1 MIAPPLLVSYSS
13 LNEYLEA
20 LGPELSDQYKTE
32 ITQLFEKRLPIVVS
46 FRCLSVLF
54 GFSTNFVYKLAQQN
68 WKFYRT
74 FTIRKGKKKRT
85 IHAPK
90 VALKVIQKWL
100 GYHLPEAL
108 SFGNYVYGFV
118 PGRSAI
124 DAANI
129 HTNARWVYSVDIEN
143 FFPTTTKE
151 VIKESLKSVGYS
163 FEAADLIANI
173 CCYKD
178 TLAQGAP
185 SSPVISNLVLKEL
198 DKQLKTIADSNQ
210 IRFTRYADDIVF
222 SGIDKFPTEI
232 KDQISDLFKETCWK
246 LSPEKEY
253 FAESPMRL
261 KVHGL
266 LVHGEK
272 ARLTK
277 GYRNRIRAYK
287 HLLNAGKIR
296 NEDLGRIAG
305 HVKYAESVVKAQK
318 PGLCPD
324 ITHS

>member
-13 LNEYLEA
+13 LDEYLEA

-32 ITQLFEKRLPIVVS
+32 ITRLHEKRLPIVVS

-54 GFSTNFVYKLAQQN
+54 GFSTNFVNKLAQQN

-90 VALKVIQKWL
+90 VALKVIQKWF
-100 GYHLPEAL
+100 GYHLSKEL
-108 SFGNYVYGFV
+108 NFGENVYGFV
-118 PGRSAI
+118 PDRSAI
-124 DAANI
+124 DAANV
-129 HTNARWVYSVDIEN
+129 HTNACWVYSVDIED
-143 FFPTTTKE
+143 FFPTTTKD
-151 VIKESLKSVGYS
+151 VVKESLKSIGYS
-163 FEAADLIANI
+163 FEAADLIASI

-185 SSPVISNLVLKEL
+185 SSPVLSNLVFKEFDKRLKE
-198 DKQLKTIADSNQ
+198 IADNNQ
-210 IRFTRYADDIVF
+210 IRLTRYADDIVF
-222 SGIDKFPTEI
+222 SGVDKFPKEI
-232 KDQISDLFKETCWK
+232 KGQVSVLFDGTGWK
-246 LSPEKEY
+246 LSPAKEY
-253 FAESPMRL
+253 FAELPKRL

-287 HLLNAGKIR
+287 HLLKTGNLRG
-296 NEDLGRIAG
+296 EDLDRIIG
-305 HVKYAESVVKAQK
+305 HIKYAESVDKNEYQYPIEK
-318 PGLCPD
+318 R
-324 ITHS
+324 

>member
-13 LNEYLEA
+13 LDEYLKA
-20 LGPELSDQYKTE
+20 LGSELRNQHEAE
-32 ITQLFEKRLPIVVS
+32 IIQLSEKHLPIVVS
-46 FRCLSVLF
+46 FRCLSILF
-54 GFSTNFVYKLAQQN
+54 GFSTNFVNKLAQQN

-90 VALKVIQKWL
+90 VALKVIQKWF
-100 GYHLPEAL
+100 GYHLSETL
-108 SFGNYVYGFV
+108 NFGEYVYGFV
-118 PGRSAI
+118 PSKSAI

-129 HTNARWVYSVDIEN
+129 HTNARWVYSVDIKD

-163 FEAADLIANI
+163 PEAADLIASI

-178 TLAQGAP
+178 NLAQGAP
-185 SSPVISNLVLKEL
+185 SSPVLSNLVFKEL
-198 DKQLKTIADSNQ
+198 DKGLKEIADNNR

-222 SGIDKFPTEI
+222 SGVDKFPTEI
-232 KDQISDLFKETCWK
+232 KGQIYGLFKESCWT
-246 LSPEKEY
+246 LSPVKEY
-253 FAESPMRL
+253 FAESPKRL

-266 LVHGEK
+266 LVHGGK

-287 HLLNAGKIR
+287 YLLNTGKIK
-296 NEDLGRIAG
+296 NGDLGRVIG
-305 HVKYAESVVKAQK
+305 HIKYAESVDKVQ
-318 PGLCPD
+318 
-324 ITHS
+324 

>member
-13 LNEYLEA
+13 LGEYLEA
-20 LGPELSDQYKTE
+20 LGSELRGLHETE
-32 ITQLFEKRLPIVVS
+32 IILLYEKRLPIVVS

-54 GFSTNFVYKLAQQN
+54 GFSTHFVNKLAQQN

-74 FTIRKGKKKRT
+74 FTVRKGKKKRT

-90 VALKVIQKWL
+90 VALKVIQKWF
-100 GYHLPEAL
+100 GYYL
-108 SFGNYVYGFV
+108 SKELNFSENVYGFV
-118 PGRSAI
+118 PGKSAI
-124 DAANI
+124 DAANMHI
-129 HTNARWVYSVDIEN
+129 NARWVYSVDIED
-143 FFPTTTKE
+143 FFPTTTN
-151 VIKESLKSVGYS
+151 VIIKESLRTIGYTS
-163 FEAADLIANI
+163 EAADIITGI

-185 SSPVISNLVLKEL
+185 SSPVLSNLVFKDLDRRLKEIS
-198 DKQLKTIADSNQ
+198 DNNQ

-222 SGIDKFPTEI
+222 SGIDEFPTVI
-232 KDQISDLFKETCWK
+232 KDQISGLFKETCWK
-246 LSPEKEY
+246 LSPGKEY
-253 FAESPMRL
+253 FSERPKRL

-287 HLLNAGKIR
+287 YLLNTGKIR
-296 NEDLGRIAG
+296 SEDFDRVIG
-305 HVKYAESVVKAQK
+305 HIRYAESV
-318 PGLCPD
+318 D
-324 ITHS
+324 R

>member
-13 LNEYLEA
+13 LDEYLEA
-20 LGPELSDQYKTE
+20 LGSELRTLHEAE
-32 ITQLFEKRLPIVVS
+32 ITRLYEKRLPIVVS

-54 GFSTNFVYKLAQQN
+54 GFSTNFVNKLAQQN

-90 VALKVIQKWL
+90 VALKVIQKWF
-100 GYHLPEAL
+100 GYHLSETL
-108 SFGNYVYGFV
+108 NFGGYVYGFV
-118 PGRSAI
+118 PGKSAI
-124 DAANI
+124 DAANM
-129 HTNARWVYSVDIEN
+129 HTNAHWVYSVDIEN

-151 VIKESLKSVGYS
+151 VIKESLKIVGYS
-163 FEAADLIANI
+163 LEAAELIANI
-173 CCYKD
+173 CCYKN

-185 SSPVISNLVLKEL
+185 SSPVLSNLVFKEL
-198 DKQLKTIADSNQ
+198 DKRLKEIADNNQ

-222 SGIDKFPTEI
+222 SGIGRFPTVI
-232 KDQISDLFKETCWK
+232 KDQIYGLFEETCWK
-246 LSPEKEY
+246 LSPGKEY
-253 FAESPMRL
+253 FAEKPKRL

-277 GYRNRIRAYK
+277 GYRNRIRTYK
-287 HLLNAGKIR
+287 YLLSNGKVR
-296 NEDLGRIAG
+296 SEDLDRITG
-305 HVKYAESVVKAQK
+305 HIKYGESV
-318 PGLCPD
+318 GGE
-324 ITHS
+324 

>member
-1 MIAPPLLVSYSS
+1 MIAPPFLVSYSS
-13 LNEYLEA
+13 LDEYLEA
-20 LGPELSDQYKTE
+20 LGSELRALHEAE
-32 ITQLFEKRLPIVVS
+32 IIRLYEKRLPIVVS
-46 FRCLSVLF
+46 FRCLSILF
-54 GFSTNFVYKLAQQN
+54 GFSTNFVNKLAQQN

-100 GYHLPEAL
+100 GYHLSETL
-108 SFGNYVYGFV
+108 NFGEYVYGFV
-118 PGRSAI
+118 PGKSAI
-124 DAANI
+124 DAANM
-129 HTNARWVYSVDIEN
+129 HTNAHWVYSVDIEN

-151 VIKESLKSVGYS
+151 VIKKSLKTVGYS
-163 FEAADLIANI
+163 LEAADIIAGL

-185 SSPVISNLVLKEL
+185 SSPVLSNLVFKEL
-198 DKQLKTIADSNQ
+198 DKRLNRIADNNQ

-222 SGIDKFPTEI
+222 SGVDEFPKEI
-232 KDQISDLFKETCWK
+232 KEQVSVLFDETNWK
-246 LSPEKEY
+246 LSPTKEY
-253 FAESPMRL
+253 FVEIPKRL

-266 LVHGEK
+266 LVHGER

-287 HLLNAGKIR
+287 HLLGTGKIR
-296 NEDLGRIAG
+296 EEDLDRIIG
-305 HVKYAESVVKAQK
+305 HIKYAEFVDGQ
-318 PGLCPD
+318 
-324 ITHS
+324 

>member
-20 LGPELSDQYKTE
+20 LGPELNDQYKTE
-32 ITQLFEKRLPIVVS
+32 ITQLFKERLPIVVS

-74 FTIRKGKKKRT
+74 FIIRKGKKKRT

-90 VALKVIQKWL
+90 VALKVIQKWF
-100 GYHLPEAL
+100 GYHLSEAL
-108 SFGNYVYGFV
+108 SFDKYVHGFV

-129 HTNARWVYSVDIEN
+129 HTNAHWVYSVDIED

-151 VIKESLKSVGYS
+151 VIMKSLKSVGYS
-163 FEAADLIANI
+163 LEAADLIASI

-185 SSPVISNLVLKEL
+185 SSPVLSNLVFKEL
-198 DKQLKTIADSNQ
+198 DKKLNKIADSNQ

-222 SGIDKFPTEI
+222 SGINKFPTEI
-232 KDQISDLFKETCWK
+232 KDQIYGLFKETCWT

-253 FAESPMRL
+253 FAEEPKRL

-266 LVHGEK
+266 LVHREK

-287 HLLNAGKIR
+287 YLLNAGRIK
-296 NEDLGRIAG
+296 NEDLGRVIG
-305 HVKYAESVVKAQK
+305 HIKYAESVDKVQ
-318 PGLCPD
+318 
-324 ITHS
+324 

>member
-13 LNEYLEA
+13 LDEYLEA
-20 LGPELSDQYKTE
+20 LGSELRGLHEAE
-32 ITQLFEKRLPIVVS
+32 IIWLYEKRLPIVVS

-54 GFSTNFVYKLAQQN
+54 GFSTNFVNKLAQQN

-100 GYHLPEAL
+100 GYYL
-108 SFGNYVYGFV
+108 SETLNFGEYVYGFV
-118 PGRSAI
+118 PGKSAI
-124 DAANI
+124 DAANM
-129 HTNARWVYSVDIEN
+129 HTNAQWVYSVDIED

-163 FEAADLIANI
+163 LEAADLIASI
-173 CCYKD
+173 CCYNN

-185 SSPVISNLVLKEL
+185 SSPVLSNLVFKEFDKRLKE
-198 DKQLKTIADSNQ
+198 IADNNQ
-210 IRFTRYADDIVF
+210 IRLTRYADDIVF
-222 SGIDKFPTEI
+222 SGINEFPKEI
-232 KDQISDLFKETCWK
+232 KEQISVLFNETGWK
-246 LSPEKEY
+246 LSSTKEY
-253 FAESPMRL
+253 FAELPKRL

-287 HLLNAGKIR
+287 HLLKAGKLR
-296 NEDLGRIAG
+296 GEDLDRIIG
-305 HVKYAESVVKAQK
+305 HIKYAESVDKK
-318 PGLCPD
+318 
-324 ITHS
+324 